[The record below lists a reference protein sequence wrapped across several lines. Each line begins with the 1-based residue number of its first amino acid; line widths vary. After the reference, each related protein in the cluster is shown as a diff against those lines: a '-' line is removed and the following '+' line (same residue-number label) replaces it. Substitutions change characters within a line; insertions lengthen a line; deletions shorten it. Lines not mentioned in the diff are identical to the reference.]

1 MYCVDDNAKLYSS
14 RSIVPELSMSMEV
27 KIVSMPD
34 VKSMSVVAL
43 AFVVG
48 LLVLMTLFSSLLLMS
63 VLLLV
68 LNNCIVDADSGG
80 GEYNACVTCGD
91 NDCN

>member
-1 MYCVDDNAKLYSS
+1 
-14 RSIVPELSMSMEV
+14 MSMEV

-34 VKSMSVVAL
+34 VKSMSVGL

-68 LNNCIVDADSGG
+68 LNNCIVDADSDGG
-80 GEYNACVTCGD
+80 V
-91 NDCN
+91 